1 MPANLE
7 NSAVATGLE
16 KVFSFQSQRR
26 TMPKNVQT
34 TTQLHLFSHASKIM
48 LKILLI
54 RLQQYVNWE
63 LSDVQAG
70 FRKGREARDQ
80 IANICRFIEKAREFP
95 QKSTSASLSM
105 LKTLTGCITNNY
117 GKFFKRG
124 QYQTTLCVF
133 CETCMQIKKHQ
144 LEPDMKQWT
153 RSKLGNKYVKAVY
166 CHPSYLIYMQS
177 TSCDMWAGWSTN
189 WNQDWWEK

>member
-1 MPANLE
+1 MMLLKCCTQYTSIFE
-7 NSAVATGLE
+7 KLSSGHRTGKGVFISIPE
-16 KVFSFQSQRR
+16 KDNAKECSNYH
-26 TMPKNVQT
+26 TIA
-34 TTQLHLFSHASKIM
+34 LISHTSKVM
-48 LKILLI
+48 LKILQA
-54 RLQQYVNWE
+54 RPQWYVNHE
-63 LSDVQAG
+63 VPDVQAG

-105 LKTLTGCITNNY
+105 LKTLTVCITNNY

-177 TSCDMWAGWSTN
+177 TSCDMWAG
-189 WNQDWWEK
+189 